1 MISMT
6 PFTTILTT
14 AHQGQVVARAL
25 FSSYFL
31 TLRLP
36 PVRATGSTL

>member
-1 MISMT
+1 MI

-14 AHQGQVVARAL
+14 AQQGQVVARAL
-25 FSSYFL
+25 FSFHIL

-36 PVRATGSTL
+36 LGRATGSIL